1 MRAVYV
7 RSLAIVAVLS
17 ASVAAQEAR
26 GAVLNTS
33 RCESSSPAE
42 DRLIMR
48 T

>member
-1 MRAVYV
+1 MRAVNV

-17 ASVAAQEAR
+17 ASVAAQEAL
-26 GAVLNTS
+26 GAVLHTS
-33 RCESSSPAE
+33 RRESLSPAE